1 MRTLYHLRFGA
12 LAAVCLA
19 FCGASDGLASAYR
32 VTELPTLGGTQNV
45 VTAISSAGWVTGYS
59 QTKYGPAHAFIFD
72 GSSMKDLGTLP
83 GYVESWGYGI
93 NDLGQVT
100 GALVTTRGTATAFVY
115 DGTTMRNIGSDGLDY
130 CQGTAIND
138 AGVVAGFGWINGS
151 ANSQRGFVF
160 DGTTFKGAGGN
171 NANGINASGEVTGSM
186 SISQNGSKSDHAY
199 LFDGLAT
206 HDLGTLPGYV
216 DSSGS
221 QVNSTGEVAGWA
233 YSTGGI
239 YRAFLYDGTTMMDL
253 GTLGGPGSFSSA
265 LNDAGDVVGWSDT
278 SAGGQDAFVDANGQ
292 MEDLNALIPSG
303 SGIHLDDAVGI
314 NDSGQIIASGT
325 DASGN
330 TSSAFLLTPT
340 PEPSTGLLLGSAFAF
355 LLLRGRRKFSKS

>member
-1 MRTLYHLRFGA
+1 MRTLYHFRFGA

-19 FCGASDGLASAYR
+19 FCGASAGLASAYR
-32 VTELPTLGGTQNV
+32 VIELPTLGGTQNV
-45 VTAISSAGWVTGYS
+45 VTAINSSGWVTGYS

-72 GSSMKDLGTLP
+72 GSSMNDLGTP
-83 GYVESWGYGI
+83 AGYVESWGYGI

-138 AGVVAGFGWINGS
+138 AGVVVGSGWMNGL

-160 DGTTFKGAGGN
+160 DGAKFKGAGGN

-186 SISQNGSKSDHAY
+186 SMSQNGSKFDRAY
-199 LFDGLAT
+199 LFDGMTT

-233 YSTGGI
+233 YSIGGI
-239 YRAFLYDGTTMMDL
+239 YRAFLYDGNTMIDL
-253 GTLGGPGSFSSA
+253 GTLGGPSSFSSA
-265 LNDAGDVVGWSDT
+265 LNDGGDVVGWSDL
-278 SAGGQDAFVDANGQ
+278 SAGEQDAFLDDNGQ
-292 MEDLNALIPSG
+292 MEDLNALIPSD

-330 TSSAFLLTPT
+330 ASSAFLLTPT

-355 LLLRGRRKFSKS
+355 LLLRGRRRCSNR